1 MVTQQLLIHLLV
13 GKTYDSLNEFRAE
26 LQRPDT
32 LWQDLRRDRVCI
44 PYTGERGKNQKGF
57 FLDSPPAYTPVKIRK
72 LDIPRTGLGNLRV
85 PHRRASSKE
94 KLMYGTGKKEAE
106 KAGAIKAYYYFGT
119 CPYRYLLLHSV
130 SLNFAVCGV
139 RNAEILADVINS
151 INDSSSSF
159 GEGEHKEF
167 PKKLIPTSTHTM
179 NHTKE
184 LRLFVEG
191 QHNAI
196 LWFGQRFAADWVDGK
211 EKMVTP
217 RVLLSIAVKRNLH
230 LQNFDVKSAFL
241 KSPLKVPVFIKLLEG
256 YPDEHRLYFRRLS
269 QTTQTDVLLGN
280 LDMTGSGK
288 VILRPLSVQERI
300 RELNLRARM
309 FTDTMLAI
317 QGISPR
323 HSPLPGPR
331 SLQCS
336 PWSSPRIL
344 SPVDVR
350 HILASRS
357 TENLS
362 GLAIHG
368 ELVGSPIRRRWSR
381 RSLRRS
387 VPSKSRSPEGYREYE
402 EIGRKEAEKLLRDG
416 EEELRLHLESLSNR
430 DRVITA
436 HEAKSLVALL
446 HSRDELLLERTL
458 TTIANC
464 GTFSA
469 NQDTLREAGCLFRL
483 QNLLV
488 YPKTNVKLSAIKAL
502 GNLALNQENQKELK
516 IQDAI
521 PLLLTFVNKE
531 QPTEKLLLSALL
543 TLSNIAVLS
552 DWHDEFYPVLH
563 ALYQLVD
570 TGAPQVKLQALKL
583 LVNLSCNE
591 DMVPSLLAAQAP
603 RRLIYFL
610 DPSTNEDILLR
621 VVTLLANLTTT
632 AKEQKLD
639 PTIDLPAEDK
649 AASPDTMYAAIYG
662 VNIQE
667 KIRSKAFV
675 LMNQHGNEDIRVQAR
690 KIYEA
695 VKS

>member
-1 MVTQQLLIHLLV
+1 MANVVAQKKRHEVGRSLYIVARMATLRELLYV
-13 GKTYDSLNEFRAE
+13 
-26 LQRPDT
+26 
-32 LWQDLRRDRVCI
+32 
-44 PYTGERGKNQKGF
+44 
-57 FLDSPPAYTPVKIRK
+57 
-72 LDIPRTGLGNLRV
+72 
-85 PHRRASSKE
+85 
-94 KLMYGTGKKEAE
+94 
-106 KAGAIKAYYYFGT
+106 
-119 CPYRYLLLHSV
+119 
-130 SLNFAVCGV
+130 AV
-139 RNAEILADVINS
+139 E
-151 INDSSSSF
+151 
-159 GEGEHKEF
+159 
-167 PKKLIPTSTHTM
+167 
-179 NHTKE
+179 
-184 LRLFVEG
+184 
-191 QHNAI
+191 
-196 LWFGQRFAADWVDGK
+196 
-211 EKMVTP
+211 
-217 RVLLSIAVKRNLH
+217 RNLH
-230 LQNFDVKSAFL
+230 LQKLDVKSALL
-241 KSPLKVPVFIKLLEG
+241 KSLLKVPVFRKLPENES

-362 GLAIHG
+362 GLASHG

-387 VPSKSRSPEGYREYE
+387 VPSKSRSPESYREYE
-402 EIGRKEAEKLLRDG
+402 EVGRKEAEKLLRDG

-446 HSRDELLLERTL
+446 HSHDELLLERTL
-458 TTIANC
+458 ITIANC

-469 NQDTLREAGCLFRL
+469 NQ
-483 QNLLV
+483 
-488 YPKTNVKLSAIKAL
+488 
-502 GNLALNQENQKELK
+502 

-621 VVTLLANLTTT
+621 VVTLLANLTTA

-649 AASPDTMYAAIYG
+649 AASPDTIALNLLSPSQLNAETLAKYGQFRRPLYLSSALAQAMPPTLSTAWTAPQSTFSEPSVTRVLNMVVPRNIVLTPSLPTVTLPPIATHVARTNTLPPIATHAAGTSTLSPHLGTSSHSDSRYQDVIMFHHDSRC
-662 VNIQE
+662 Q
-667 KIRSKAFV
+667 
-675 LMNQHGNEDIRVQAR
+675 DILLLHRDSCCRDFMFHRDSRVR
-690 KIYEA
+690 DILLFHWN
-695 VKS
+695 

>member
-1 MVTQQLLIHLLV
+1 MEALQA
-13 GKTYDSLNEFRAE
+13 TY
-26 LQRPDT
+26 
-32 LWQDLRRDRVCI
+32 
-44 PYTGERGKNQKGF
+44 
-57 FLDSPPAYTPVKIRK
+57 
-72 LDIPRTGLGNLRV
+72 
-85 PHRRASSKE
+85 E
-94 KLMYGTGKKEAE
+94 KK
-106 KAGAIKAYYYFGT
+106 
-119 CPYRYLLLHSV
+119 
-130 SLNFAVCGV
+130 
-139 RNAEILADVINS
+139 
-151 INDSSSSF
+151 
-159 GEGEHKEF
+159 
-167 PKKLIPTSTHTM
+167 
-179 NHTKE
+179 
-184 LRLFVEG
+184 
-191 QHNAI
+191 
-196 LWFGQRFAADWVDGK
+196 
-211 EKMVTP
+211 
-217 RVLLSIAVKRNLH
+217 
-230 LQNFDVKSAFL
+230 
-241 KSPLKVPVFIKLLEG
+241 G

-362 GLAIHG
+362 GLASHG

-446 HSRDELLLERTL
+446 HSHDELLLERTL

-469 NQDTLREAGCLFRL
+469 NQATVAMVFPQVATLCRYVLGPVTALDISCSRPRPSRAVLTWQDSSDVSLEIQGRITFFLMASPNFWCLYFGGL
-483 QNLLV
+483 G
-488 YPKTNVKLSAIKAL
+488 VKKAL
-502 GNLALNQENQKELK
+502 TSGPN

-649 AASPDTMYAAIYG
+649 AASPDTIKKSPRQDGYDQKSKVYQPVMYSRRGLTLCKLHILPKSISSPILWIICEDCQQYYPYQCLGWKGEPRDLSGLFFRCPPCQQSTSSTASTPPYRSHLIATYQCPFPSPYPLPDFHSRGYEDPTTFTQRCELQLRIAHVDARMGTYHPTATQG
-662 VNIQE
+662 HHRLVVETLWDGYLPSNGNSRTLPPSGGNFMGNIL
-667 KIRSKAFV
+667 R
-675 LMNQHGNEDIRVQAR
+675 LR
-690 KIYEA
+690 KSSNN
-695 VKS
+695 V

>member
-1 MVTQQLLIHLLV
+1 MKYM
-13 GKTYDSLNEFRAE
+13 GKRIRT
-26 LQRPDT
+26 
-32 LWQDLRRDRVCI
+32 
-44 PYTGERGKNQKGF
+44 TGR
-57 FLDSPPAYTPVKIRK
+57 L
-72 LDIPRTGLGNLRV
+72 RTGHWEDLV
-85 PHRRASSKE
+85 PRMSSFVFSIEMLSSTRRASSKE

-159 GEGEHKEF
+159 GEGEHTEF
-167 PKKLIPTSTHTM
+167 PKKLIPTSTQTM

-362 GLAIHG
+362 GLASHG

-430 DRVITA
+430 DRLNTLKYSTITKEKPPPVHPTEIRTSISPSSVVWLNTTGA
-436 HEAKSLVALL
+436 LANYATEAGI
-446 HSRDELLLERTL
+446 E
-458 TTIANC
+458 
-464 GTFSA
+464 GT
-469 NQDTLREAGCLFRL
+469 DTLREAGCLFRL

-516 IQDAI
+516 DAI

-649 AASPDTMYAAIYG
+649 AASPDTMGGGVEEVGCMCAHLLLGFHLRLLTDDCFSRYAAIYG

>member
-1 MVTQQLLIHLLV
+1 MMVNRGIADNLLTMI
-13 GKTYDSLNEFRAE
+13 
-26 LQRPDT
+26 
-32 LWQDLRRDRVCI
+32 
-44 PYTGERGKNQKGF
+44 
-57 FLDSPPAYTPVKIRK
+57 
-72 LDIPRTGLGNLRV
+72 
-85 PHRRASSKE
+85 
-94 KLMYGTGKKEAE
+94 MGKKTVKNIMEALQATYE
-106 KAGAIKAYYYFGT
+106 KK
-119 CPYRYLLLHSV
+119 
-130 SLNFAVCGV
+130 
-139 RNAEILADVINS
+139 
-151 INDSSSSF
+151 
-159 GEGEHKEF
+159 
-167 PKKLIPTSTHTM
+167 
-179 NHTKE
+179 
-184 LRLFVEG
+184 
-191 QHNAI
+191 
-196 LWFGQRFAADWVDGK
+196 
-211 EKMVTP
+211 
-217 RVLLSIAVKRNLH
+217 
-230 LQNFDVKSAFL
+230 
-241 KSPLKVPVFIKLLEG
+241 G

-362 GLAIHG
+362 GLASHG
-368 ELVGSPIRRRWSR
+368 ELIGSPIRRRWSR

-402 EIGRKEAEKLLRDG
+402 EVGRKEAEKLLRDG

-446 HSRDELLLERTL
+446 HSHDELLLERTL
-458 TTIANC
+458 ITIANC

-469 NQDTLREAGCLFRL
+469 N
-483 QNLLV
+483 
-488 YPKTNVKLSAIKAL
+488 
-502 GNLALNQENQKELK
+502 
-516 IQDAI
+516 QDAI

-591 DMVPSLLAAQAP
+591 DMVPSLLAAQAMPPTLSTACTAPQSTFSEPSVTRVLNTVVP
-603 RRLIYFL
+603 RSELGRLKTQDGCPTDQL
-610 DPSTNEDILLR
+610 HDPKTPHNTSGSEQNPVAPKQPHQRRQYNLAKEDKM
-621 VVTLLANLTTT
+621 VVTINEPHDNNEPAYHCTICVESPVEICYCSGLTYTGEDGREIIYEDCQQYYPYQCLGWKDEPRYLSGLFFRWPPCQRFTSSTT
-632 AKEQKLD
+632 SAPPCRSHLIATCQCPFPSPYPLPTFPDFHGRGYED
-639 PTIDLPAEDK
+639 PTTFIRRCELQLRTARVDTLEWVPTIQQQLKDT
-649 AASPDTMYAAIYG
+649 AAQCWKLYREYITT
-662 VNIQE
+662 
-667 KIRSKAFV
+667 
-675 LMNQHGNEDIRVQAR
+675 
-690 KIYEA
+690 
-695 VKS
+695 